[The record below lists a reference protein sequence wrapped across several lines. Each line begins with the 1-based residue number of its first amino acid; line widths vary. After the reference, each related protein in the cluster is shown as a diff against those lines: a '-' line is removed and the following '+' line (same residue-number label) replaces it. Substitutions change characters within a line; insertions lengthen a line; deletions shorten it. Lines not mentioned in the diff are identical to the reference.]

1 MFRRAS
7 PPAAANIIPCRQLEE
22 QLRAVMEH
30 RDMLLQTMES
40 AVGDAP
46 ALKQAYESTLRSVP
60 AYGDPAPSRT
70 REAGGAGLP
79 QRARYDPSGVVS
91 AFDVGA

>member
-1 MFRRAS
+1 
-7 PPAAANIIPCRQLEE
+7 
-22 QLRAVMEH
+22 MEH

-46 ALKQAYESTLRSVP
+46 ALKQAYESTQRSVP